1 MIFIPS
7 RTLVLVLIGVGA
19 VLATLSGVDAPHSTI
34 LQAAAASGA
43 VLVFLLVIDGY
54 LSLSAW
60 KRAPLTLKRHL
71 PRAFAVGAP
80 VTVGLSL
87 ENGDARRH
95 SGRLFD
101 MADASMDTP
110 SMPLTFALEAGQRQ
124 TLQFKITPTL
134 RGLKRFDPA
143 QIRLRSNFGLLDLN
157 LQVGGSDSRRVF
169 PNFELHAAFEIGR
182 ASCRE
187 RV

>member
-1 MIFIPS
+1 MMLFMPS
-7 RTLVLVLIGVGA
+7 RALILVLIGIGA
-19 VLATLSGVDAPHSTI
+19 VLAALSGADAPQSTI

-43 VLVFLLVIDGY
+43 VLAAGLVIDGY

-80 VTVGLSL
+80 VTMGLSL
-87 ENGDARRH
+87 ENGGARRH

-110 SMPLTFALEAGQRQ
+110 SRVLGARPSRGEMVSHTRTRSARSLPATN
-124 TLQFKITPTL
+124 TVVL
-134 RGLKRFDPA
+134 R
-143 QIRLRSNFGLLDLN
+143 
-157 LQVGGSDSRRVF
+157 
-169 PNFELHAAFEIGR
+169 R
-182 ASCRE
+182 ASGPILCSASAVRRFSTVWTAWRSKSPGATTE
-187 RV
+187 PS